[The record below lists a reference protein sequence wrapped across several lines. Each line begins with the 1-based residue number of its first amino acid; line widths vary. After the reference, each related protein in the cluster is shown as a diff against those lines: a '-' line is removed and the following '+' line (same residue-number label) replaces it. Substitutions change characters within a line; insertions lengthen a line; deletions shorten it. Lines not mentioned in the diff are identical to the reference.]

1 MTAAAKLIELL
12 GSEFDKRL
20 PAGLS
25 EAEREARIVELLAE
39 DPRLNELATRL
50 LRLLGSESPTTGD
63 PEA

>member
-1 MTAAAKLIELL
+1 MSAAAKLIELL

-20 PAGLS
+20 PPDLS
-25 EAEREARIVELLAE
+25 EAEREARILELLAA

-50 LRLLGSESPTTGD
+50 ARLLGSD